1 MSANSIELPEG
12 ISERLDKLSEQSGRS
27 KSDYVL
33 EAIAEYLGDLED
45 LQIVEERVMRRR
57 AGLSGTYTLDEVEQS
72 LSVAD

>member
-57 AGLSGTYTLDEVEQS
+57 AGLSRTYTLDEVEQS
-72 LSVAD
+72 LGMAD